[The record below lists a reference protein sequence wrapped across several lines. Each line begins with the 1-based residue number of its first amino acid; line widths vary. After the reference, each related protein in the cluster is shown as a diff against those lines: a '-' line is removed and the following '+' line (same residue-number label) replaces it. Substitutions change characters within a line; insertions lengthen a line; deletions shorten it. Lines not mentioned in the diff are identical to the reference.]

1 MLSFYNRV
9 KEIRERLIKMNERY
23 SRQILFDKIG
33 EQGQEKIEK
42 SNVTIVGMGALGTHV
57 AEQFARSGVNRL
69 NIIDRDYVESS
80 NLQRQTLFVEKDIKE
95 MLPKVVAAERHLKK
109 IREDIQIKAY
119 IAQCDAKLLQ
129 EVARYSDIIIDATDN
144 FNTRLIINDFAYK
157 MNIPWIYGACLESTY
172 VQATFIPGVTPCFD
186 CVLPQLPVINRTC
199 DTVGVINP
207 AVTMATSLQ
216 VADGLKIL
224 SGFEFTP
231 KITYGDVWYGE
242 HQTFGFDQMR
252 RNDCETCGDHPT
264 YSKLSASE
272 QQITELCGRHTVQ
285 YINEKLNR
293 PAIEKFIAKNGLLH
307 RSNAYMIQYLYD
319 DHRVVAFN
327 NGRLLIH
334 DIDSVED
341 GRQFVENMF
350 G

>member
-1 MLSFYNRV
+1 
-9 KEIRERLIKMNERY
+9 MNERY

-33 EQGQEKIEK
+33 EKGQENIAK

-57 AEQFARSGVNRL
+57 AEQLTRSGIARL
-69 NIIDRDYVESS
+69 NIIDRDYVEVS
-80 NLQRQTLFVEKDIKE
+80 NLQRQTLFTESDIKE
-95 MLPKVVAAERHLKK
+95 MLPKVVAAEKHLRK
-109 IREDIQIKAY
+109 IREDITIKTY

-129 EVARYSDIIIDATDN
+129 EVARYSDVIIDATDN
-144 FNTRLIINDFAYK
+144 FNTRLLINDFAYK

-172 VQATFIPGVTPCFD
+172 VQATFIPEKTPCFN
-186 CVLPQLPVINRTC
+186 CLLPEIPAINRTC

-216 VADGLKIL
+216 VTDALKIL
-224 SGFEFTP
+224 SGEEFTP
-231 KITYGDVWYGE
+231 KLTFGDVWEGD
-242 HQTFGFDQMR
+242 HQSFGFTQMKR
-252 RNDCETCGDHPT
+252 DECETCGENPT
-264 YSKLSASE
+264 YPHLSSSS
-272 QQITELCGRHTVQ
+272 QMITELCGRDTIQ

-307 RSNAYMIQYLYD
+307 KSNAYMIQYLYD

-334 DIDSVED
+334 DIGSVEE
-341 GRQFVENMF
+341 GKQFVENMF